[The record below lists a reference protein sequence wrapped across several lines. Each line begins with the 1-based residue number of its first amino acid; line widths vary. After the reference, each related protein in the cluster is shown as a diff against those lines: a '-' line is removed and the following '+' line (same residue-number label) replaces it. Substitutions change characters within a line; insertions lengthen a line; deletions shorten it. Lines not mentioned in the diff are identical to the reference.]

1 MNAVVRASAT
11 SVFPVV
17 LLLAWTGVSLA
28 AFQGIEARLHTDP
41 VPPGIAAPV
50 SAVLAAGGVQAVV
63 NGVTIDFWWVR
74 SLDAG
79 ANPPAWAAVEE
90 GALVGAVRLDADF
103 RDIRGR
109 MIKAGVYTLRYGVQP
124 DNGDH
129 LGTSPFRDFL
139 LLIPAALDTT
149 VQPLGHDGAVDLS
162 KHTIGGSHPAVWSI
176 DPPETGE
183 ALLATHKTEL
193 GHSSIVVEVP
203 CAQAGKPAT
212 PLRFGIVLIGRIEA

>member
-1 MNAVVRASAT
+1 MLRSVGPQAS
-11 SVFPVV
+11 SVI

-28 AFQGIEARLHTDP
+28 AFQGIEAHLHTDP
-41 VPPGIAAPV
+41 VPPAFAAPV
-50 SAVLAAGGVQAVV
+50 SAALAAGGVRAVV
-63 NGVTIDFWWVR
+63 NGVTLDFWWVR

-79 ANPPAWAAVEE
+79 ATPAWAAVEE

-109 MIKAGVYTLRYGVQP
+109 IIKAGVYTLRYGVQP

-139 LLIPAALDTT
+139 LLIPAALDTS
-149 VQPLGHDGAVDLS
+149 VPPVGHDGAVDLS

-183 ALLATHKTEL
+183 AMLATHKTEL